1 MNWFPLKNF
10 THYSLLKGF
19 SKPHELAKVCA
30 DNDYPA
36 CGITDYKSISGA
48 VSFHQACKKVGIKP
62 IIGCSFDST
71 TVYAKNKDGWH
82 DLIQMVS
89 MTDENG
95 NMPTDIAK
103 DILSRNNLIALPHSK
118 DNIKP
123 SYYAKKEQASLHRV
137 LLCSAL
143 KTTLPK
149 INAKIRN
156 NQLDDNILEYFQKDD
171 KCITE
176 GKVTKELQYIYD
188 SCEDYEILNPP
199 MLPTFVCPKNLSQEE
214 YLTNMAREGIL
225 GF

>member
-19 SKPHELAKVCA
+19 SKPHELAKMCA

-82 DLIQMVS
+82 DLIKMVS

-103 DILSRNNLIALPHSK
+103 DIIFGQLRLVVAMMDI
-118 DNIKP
+118 
-123 SYYAKKEQASLHRV
+123 EE
-137 LLCSAL
+137 
-143 KTTLPK
+143 
-149 INAKIRN
+149 INADRDKFLSN
-156 NQLDDNILEYFQKDD
+156 VSSILY
-171 KCITE
+171 
-176 GKVTKELQYIYD
+176 
-188 SCEDYEILNPP
+188 
-199 MLPTFVCPKNLSQEE
+199 
-214 YLTNMAREGIL
+214 
-225 GF
+225 